1 MLLFTVE
8 ATVPREDVI
17 VKNPRP
23 EDVALIGPQ
32 RGLGISCIIHSF
44 ME

>member
-1 MLLFTVE
+1 MGKIIFMGSE
-8 ATVPREDVI
+8 KI

-32 RGLGISCIIHSF
+32 RGPYRI
-44 ME
+44 